1 MKINSFLQLF
11 TVKDRKFF
19 PLFKQQGEYILDAA
33 KLLTDLI
40 NEKDEEAQ
48 RSIYRNIKT
57 RETQGDVVTGKI
69 YDELNKSFVTPFDR
83 DDIQVL
89 TSYLDSFLDLINDTG
104 KRLVMYQPCRATTHM
119 YTMANL
125 VVEDAQHLR
134 HILDDLEFINK
145 RQGNIVT
152 NCKRIKEIEHECD
165 DLYELSI
172 VELFKQEKDPIM
184 VIKLR
189 EILMSLEEATDRA
202 QHVSSVI
209 RRIIVKLA

>member
-1 MKINSFLQLF
+1 MPINSFLQLF

-19 PLFKQQGEYILDAA
+19 PLFIQQGKYILDAA
-33 KLLTDLI
+33 KLLTILI
-40 NEKDEEAQ
+40 NEKDEEEQ
-48 RSIYRNIKT
+48 RNIYRNIKT
-57 RETQGDVVTGKI
+57 LEKQGDVATAKI

-83 DDIQVL
+83 DDIQTL

-104 KRLVMYQPCRATTHM
+104 KRIVMYQPCPITTHM

-125 VVEDAQHLR
+125 VEEDAQQL
-134 HILDDLEFINK
+134 LQVLEDLEFINK
-145 RQGNIVT
+145 RKDSILT

-172 VELFKQEKDPIM
+172 VELFKQENDPIM
-184 VIKLR
+184 IIKLR

-202 QHVSSVI
+202 HHVSSVI
-209 RRIIVKLA
+209 RRIIIKLA